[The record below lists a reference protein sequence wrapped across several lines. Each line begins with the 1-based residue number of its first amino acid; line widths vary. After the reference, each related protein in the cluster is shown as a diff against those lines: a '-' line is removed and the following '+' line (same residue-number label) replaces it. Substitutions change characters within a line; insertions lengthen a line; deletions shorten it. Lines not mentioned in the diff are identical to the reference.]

1 MTLTTTTLGE
11 ETGGLP
17 LLESGVI
24 AVVRAPEAARLRA
37 VARALAAGGV
47 GAVEI
52 TMTTPGAIATI
63 ADLARDN
70 ELGGCVVG
78 AGTVLD
84 EAAARAVIDAGAR
97 FVVSPTLD
105 HAVLRACRERAV
117 PCMPGAFTP
126 TEILEAW
133 RAGASLVKLFPAASL
148 GLDFIRDVLAPLPFL
163 RLVPSGGVT
172 LENAAEWIRAGAAA
186 VSVGGALLRA
196 ALLGHESAA
205 ELTARARL
213 LVTQVR
219 AART

>member
-1 MTLTTTTLGE
+1 MTLTTTTLGG

-24 AVVRAPEAARLRA
+24 AVVRAPEADRVRA

-52 TMTTPGAIATI
+52 TLTTPGAIALI
-63 ADLARDN
+63 ADLARDDD
-70 ELGGCVVG
+70 LSGCVVG

-105 HAVLRACRERAV
+105 HAVIRACRERAV

-148 GLDFIRDVLAPLPFL
+148 GPDFIRDVLAPLPFL

-219 AART
+219 TART